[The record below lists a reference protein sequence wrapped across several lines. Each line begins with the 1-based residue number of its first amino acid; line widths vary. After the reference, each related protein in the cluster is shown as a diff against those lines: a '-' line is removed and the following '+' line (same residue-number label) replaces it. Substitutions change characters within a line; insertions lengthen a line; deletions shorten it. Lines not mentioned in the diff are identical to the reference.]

1 MIQYKTPK
9 KGDNVNDLSN
19 MKSEEK
25 EVKQEL
31 TQAQKIRAKIKELR
45 ELEAIEKKI
54 AKTKSDLQKLKD
66 KKSELEQKY
75 NL

>member
-1 MIQYKTPK
+1 M
-9 KGDNVNDLSN
+9 N
-19 MKSEEK
+19 

-31 TQAQKIRAKIKELR
+31 TQTQKIRAKIKELK
-45 ELEAIEKKI
+45 ELETIELKI
-54 AKTKSDLQKLKD
+54 AKLKSDLQKLKD